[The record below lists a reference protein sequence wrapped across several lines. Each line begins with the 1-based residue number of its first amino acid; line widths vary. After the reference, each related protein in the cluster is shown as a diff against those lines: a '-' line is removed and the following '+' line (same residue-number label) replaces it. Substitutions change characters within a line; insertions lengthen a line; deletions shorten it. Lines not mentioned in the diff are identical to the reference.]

1 MANAAVEIKVPADIE
16 YRVIGNA
23 LGLMIAC
30 GGLLGGMMVS
40 QGSTDYWREDIVP
53 LGLAFLLAFR
63 LMRSLVM
70 TMIAAQALPARS
82 APSISREDIHQEHA
96 SLGQLP
102 ETMNYSPEQ
111 VIEEVAKRIESQK
124 ANAAKRA
131 AK

>member
-40 QGSTDYWREDIVP
+40 QGSIDYWREDIVP

-63 LMRSLVM
+63 LMRSFVM
-70 TMIAAQALPARS
+70 TMTAAQALPARS
-82 APSISREDIHQEHA
+82 APPVSRDDIHQEHA
-96 SLGQLP
+96 SVGQLP
-102 ETMNYSPEQ
+102 GTMNYTPEQ

-124 ANAAKRA
+124 ANAAKRV

>member
-40 QGSTDYWREDIVP
+40 QGSIDYWREDIVP

-63 LMRSLVM
+63 LMRSFVM
-70 TMIAAQALPARS
+70 TMTAAQALPARS
-82 APSISREDIHQEHA
+82 APPFPVMIFTRSMRA
-96 SLGQLP
+96 LGSFP
-102 ETMNYSPEQ
+102 EP
-111 VIEEVAKRIESQK
+111 
-124 ANAAKRA
+124 
-131 AK
+131 